1 MECRFLANASLH
13 SVFRKR
19 NRYIRRMGESSS
31 DKLPAK
37 KNAEKGDTKIVDP
50 LENEEQESSESEDGE
65 LLTSEL
71 VDDLEVLPPEDDEVV
86 SSLLEDN
93 LALDEDEEKESG
105 GRESDGPGSE
115 GIVRYDPVNAYL
127 KEISRYPSLSRE
139 EEYDLALK
147 VFHKKDRDAAYKL
160 ITSNLWL
167 VVKIARDYQ
176 RAARTLMDLV
186 QEGNMGLLEAV
197 KNFDPYRGV
206 RFPSYAVWWI
216 RAYIIRY
223 VIANWRL
230 VKIGTTQAQRKLFF
244 NLRKEKERLE
254 KQGFKPEPKVIAN
267 NLNVRESDVIEM
279 EQRLAAGDMSVDAP
293 VSEEND
299 SSLLSILPIDALNA
313 EEEVSRTQLQAL
325 LKRTLDEF
333 ESTLNEREKLIFDKR
348 LLAEEKATLQDLSD
362 ELSVSRERIR
372 QVENRVKEK
381 LKAFLNEKLGSL
393 VENIIEIGG

>member
-1 MECRFLANASLH
+1 
-13 SVFRKR
+13 
-19 NRYIRRMGESSS
+19 MGESSS